1 MELILNKG
9 SGIPLYKQVKNSIT
23 EKIRSGELPAGYKMP
38 TERELSEHLKISRN
52 TVSAAYKD
60 LEKEGLLTSHQ
71 GKGTFVAEDS
81 GDILS
86 GEFHDRILRYVD
98 MGMEEAFSTGME
110 AKEFLRIVEERVN
123 DKVDLLRSASAVY
136 IECNTEQA
144 RDFARQI
151 ETGTN
156 MKCQSLT
163 ITDLIEMTDE
173 TRLTL
178 YNAKVIVSTFNHVP
192 EVMEYVKHFN
202 KTILG
207 VAINPDLKTIVR
219 IARYPRETR
228 FAFVCISLEF
238 MEKVRASLEG
248 AGLDDLDMI
257 YTNTQDP
264 QELEEVVRDR
274 DIILVS
280 PGRYREVNGFVEA
293 ERILPLLYNLDDGS
307 LKTLKQSLLD
317 LNIV

>member
-1 MELILNKG
+1 MELVLNKG

-23 EKIRSGELPAGYKMP
+23 EKIRSGELPQGYKMP
-38 TERELSEHLKISRN
+38 TERELSEFLSISRN

-60 LEKEGLLTSHQ
+60 LEKEGLLSSHQ
-71 GKGTFVAEDS
+71 GKGTFVAEGS
-81 GDILS
+81 GDIVN
-86 GEFHDRILRYVD
+86 GEFQERVLRLVD
-98 MGMEEAFSTGME
+98 MGMEEAFAIGIE
-110 AKEFLRIVEERVN
+110 PKDFLRMVEVRVTE
-123 DKVDLLRSASAVY
+123 KVDLLRTASAVY

-151 ETGTN
+151 EAGTN
-156 MKCQSLT
+156 MKCKALT
-163 ITDLIEMTDE
+163 ITDLIEMSDE
-173 TRLTL
+173 TRLVL

-192 EVMEYVKHFN
+192 EVMEYVRDYD

-219 IARYPRETR
+219 IARYPKETR

-238 MEKVRASLEG
+238 MDKVRKSLEQ
-248 AGLDDLDMI
+248 AGLDDLDVV
-257 YTNTQDP
+257 YTNTQDSK
-264 QELEEVVRDR
+264 ELEELVRGR

-280 PGRYREVNGFVEA
+280 PGRHRDVAGFVDEDH
-293 ERILPLLYNLDDGS
+293 ILPLLYNLDDGS
-307 LKTLKQSLLD
+307 LKTLKQRLLE

>member
-1 MELILNKG
+1 MELFLNKG

-23 EKIRSGELPAGYKMP
+23 EKIRSGELHSGFKMP
-38 TERELSEHLKISRN
+38 TERELSEQLRISRN
-52 TVSAAYKD
+52 TVSAAYKE
-60 LEKEGLLTSHQ
+60 LEKDGLLSSHQ
-71 GKGTFVAEDS
+71 GKGTFVAEES
-81 GDILS
+81 VEILS
-86 GEFHDRILRYVD
+86 GKFHDRILHFVD
-98 MGMEEAFSTGME
+98 MGLEEAFATGME
-110 AKEFLRIVEERVN
+110 AKDFLKLVEERVTE
-123 DKVDLLRSASAVY
+123 KVDMLRTARAIY

-144 RDFARQI
+144 RDFSRQI
-151 ETGTN
+151 EAGTN
-156 MKCQSLT
+156 LKCDPLT
-163 ITDLIEMTDE
+163 IQDLIEMSDE

-192 EVMEYVKHFN
+192 EIMEYVKDFN

-219 IARYPRETR
+219 IARYPKATR
-228 FAFVCISLEF
+228 FAFVSISMEF

-248 AGLDDLDMI
+248 SGLDDLDVV

-264 QELEEVVRDR
+264 ERLEELMQDR

-280 PGRYREVNGFVEA
+280 PGRYRDVNRYVEA

-307 LKTLKQSLLD
+307 LKTLKQRLLE
-317 LNIV
+317 LNII